1 MTNYSESEIIPF
13 ALKIIKDNSSGID
26 TQNLIKLLRKNMS
39 PEGEDTIILANRSDD
54 RFSQKV
60 RNLRSHKTLEKKKFV
75 KVIENKF
82 VITDEGL
89 KYLEN
94 TLRIPLN

>member
-1 MTNYSESEIIPF
+1 
-13 ALKIIKDNSSGID
+13 
-26 TQNLIKLLRKNMS
+26 MS

-60 RNLRSHKTLEKKKFV
+60 RNLRSHKTLEKKFV

-82 VITDEGL
+82 VITDEVW
-89 KYLEN
+89 N
-94 TLRIPLN
+94 I